1 MTDKKI
7 HMCPLFAD
15 QPCPQGKEAS
25 DACSVRVNGDY
36 NPITDFKDLL
46 VMHCAIHRA
55 NENKEN
61 SSI

>member
-1 MTDKKI
+1 MTNKNI
-7 HMCPLFAD
+7 HMCPLFPD
-15 QPCPQGKEAS
+15 QQCPQGKEAA

-61 SSI
+61 S